1 MLNFWFSPSITGS
14 QTKWFV
20 YKCENWTARERVS
33 ENICIFHLSRSV
45 ASLNSMNR
53 TKVFAWSLSVDFFSF
68 SLLPSVYSL
77 LYFVTEIKLLLKCKL
92 IRYLRILYRKL
103 WIIYF
108 AYFSWRNLSSNS
120 FLFFLSF
127 SRLCVQCKRYYSDI
141 IIGLNCYD
149 IIMYRANNNPLR
161 FICVLLIILV
171 YTL

>member
-20 YKCENWTARERVS
+20 YKCENWTARER
-33 ENICIFHLSRSV
+33 EREHLHLSFESFCCIIKFYESDKSFRLV
-45 ASLNSMNR
+45 
-53 TKVFAWSLSVDFFSF
+53 SLSVGFFSF